1 MYMKLLLVA
10 VLGTA
15 AVGAA
20 DAQTSVQERI
30 VVAQGPQRQEGMVRV
45 QNSVNFFVPGPTGE
59 GEEAGKIRDRAR
71 RVICQMALRECDLLR
86 ETLARDCRLE
96 AITVNLNRQFGQ
108 QAEGYMAMGNMTFQI
123 TLK

>member
-1 MYMKLLLVA
+1 MYTKLLLVA
-10 VLGTA
+10 VLGTTA
-15 AVGAA
+15 ISAA

-30 VVAQGPQRQEGMVRV
+30 VVAQAPQRQEGMVRV

-71 RVICQMALRECDLLR
+71 RVIYGMAQRECDLLR

-108 QAEGYMAMGNMTFQI
+108 QAEGYMAAGNMTFQI